1 MDVNERDDV
10 SIPQINSHKNLQDVQ
25 DSSNS
30 SIQIS
35 VVELENQVANNLV
48 AQAAATADSSDHEEI
63 VVADMVENQ
72 SSQDTPQIT
81 LKDDGTPNW

>member
-35 VVELENQVANNLV
+35 VVELENQVTNALIT
-48 AQAAATADSSDHEEI
+48 QAAATADSSDLEEI
-63 VVADMVENQ
+63 VVADMVEN
-72 SSQDTPQIT
+72 
-81 LKDDGTPNW
+81 

>member
-1 MDVNERDDV
+1 M
-10 SIPQINSHKNLQDVQ
+10 
-25 DSSNS
+25 
-30 SIQIS
+30 
-35 VVELENQVANNLV
+35 ANNLV

>member
-63 VVADMVENQ
+63 VVADMVEN
-72 SSQDTPQIT
+72 
-81 LKDDGTPNW
+81 